1 MQVLKFL
8 NILKE
13 QKAES
18 YHYLKKKFDT
28 TFFNIGAKLDIQKI
42 LSKIILDIWSGI
54 QEPLEVTRYSETI
67 FLQTI

>member
-18 YHYLKKKFDT
+18 YYYFKKKFDT
-28 TFFNIGAKLDIQKI
+28 TYTSKDKKI
-42 LSKIILDIWSGI
+42 VDYQYFILIYFLIIYNKSK
-54 QEPLEVTRYSETI
+54 
-67 FLQTI
+67 